1 MKPRSVVIAM
11 AVAAGFTA
19 GLTGCTPIPDYTYVT
34 VTSANPWMPG
44 TRTMWVVQGTAV
56 VTSRQAV
63 AAGTGGGTTVVFV
76 TRIEG
81 VVDPLVVTGDRDS
94 LQLVGG
100 GGGPVALAE
109 EKYKR
114 FVEKISAQPIKKVA
128 FGEFQADMAVTI
140 IGDGPVTILLDS
152 EKNF

>member
-56 VTSRQAV
+56 ERTETFPDDGVEASSTLNYQLLDQQAFLKAV
-63 AAGTGGGTTVVFV
+63 HRALDLLD
-76 TRIEG
+76 E
-81 VVDPLVVTGDRDS
+81 D
-94 LQLVGG
+94 
-100 GGGPVALAE
+100 ALAA
-109 EKYKR
+109 
-114 FVEKISAQPIKKVA
+114 AQTRLDALAAQRIIQDA
-128 FGEFQADMAVTI
+128 LLTSMAADR
-140 IGDGPVTILLDS
+140 
-152 EKNF
+152 

>member
-56 VTSRQAV
+56 ERTE
-63 AAGTGGGTTVVFV
+63 TFP
-76 TRIEG
+76 
-81 VVDPLVVTGDRDS
+81 D
-94 LQLVGG
+94 
-100 GGGPVALAE
+100 
-109 EKYKR
+109 
-114 FVEKISAQPIKKVA
+114 
-128 FGEFQADMAVTI
+128 
-140 IGDGPVTILLDS
+140 DG
-152 EKNF
+152 

>member
-56 VTSRQAV
+56 ERTE
-63 AAGTGGGTTVVFV
+63 TFPDD
-76 TRIEG
+76 G
-81 VVDPLVVTGDRDS
+81 VEASSTLNY
-94 LQLVGG
+94 Q
-100 GGGPVALAE
+100 
-109 EKYKR
+109 
-114 FVEKISAQPIKKVA
+114 
-128 FGEFQADMAVTI
+128 
-140 IGDGPVTILLDS
+140 LLDQQAFLKAVHRALNVEQNS
-152 EKNF
+152 PCMDAVEFTVQARDAEGGLYSSNLQQCGNQQEYVADLLDALDADRA